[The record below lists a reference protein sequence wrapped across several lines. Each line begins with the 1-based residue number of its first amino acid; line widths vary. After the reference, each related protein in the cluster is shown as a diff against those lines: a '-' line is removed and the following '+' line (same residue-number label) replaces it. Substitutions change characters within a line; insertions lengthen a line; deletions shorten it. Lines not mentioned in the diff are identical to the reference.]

1 MRPRLT
7 VVVSEDTTQL
17 GDGPLSTRGA
27 PKSGDVLAGKYTV
40 IEVLGTGGMGVV
52 LSARHKALGDR
63 VAIKLLLPKA
73 LRDKEAIGR
82 FVREARTAVRI
93 KSDHVVRVLD
103 IGALDTGVPFIVMEL
118 LEGHDLGRILR
129 AEGRRSIAEAV
140 DWVLQACVAIA
151 EAHMLG
157 IVHRDLKPS
166 NLFLANRSDGT
177 AIVKVVDFGISK
189 ALEADLEEPRDTEL
203 TDTQATF
210 GSPAYMSPEQIR
222 SAKNVDYRTDIWSLG
237 VILYELL
244 VGETPFRGETSSG
257 VLAAIAAD
265 PAPPLRALRPDAPAG
280 LEQAVA
286 LCLTKDVALRFP
298 TVGELALALA
308 PFGNETSKVHVD
320 RIQRLST
327 AGSGRLPAPRRSWPS
342 AVAPAAAFAATE
354 KPWVTGD
361 SPRPRTRFTPVTFI
375 LVGLVVGLG
384 AALVVSR
391 GALTPARPPSA
402 STPIASPSPPPAS
415 VAVALIVPASGA
427 TVEPLAATAPQAS
440 ASAPVDAGA
449 LHPTAPASNM
459 AAPRRPRSAPSAVPS
474 KSAIDPDSH

>member
-1 MRPRLT
+1 
-7 VVVSEDTTQL
+7 V
-17 GDGPLSTRGA
+17 GDGPFSARGA
-27 PKSGDVLAGKYTV
+27 PKAGEILAGKYTV
-40 IEVLGTGGMGVV
+40 LEILGTGGMGVV
-52 LSARHKALGDR
+52 LSARHKALGDK

-118 LEGHDLGRILR
+118 LEGQDLGRLLR
-129 AEGRRSIAEAV
+129 GEGRQPIAEAV

-151 EAHMLG
+151 EAHALG

-177 AIVKVVDFGISK
+177 TIVKVVDFGISK
-189 ALEADLEEPRDTEL
+189 ALEADLDEPRDTEL

-244 VGETPFRGETSSG
+244 VGDTPFRGETSSG
-257 VLAAIAAD
+257 MLAAIAAD
-265 PAPPLRALRPDAPAG
+265 PAPPLRAQRPDAPPG

-286 LCLTKDVALRFP
+286 MCLTKDVARRFA
-298 TVGELALALA
+298 TVAELAQAIA
-308 PFGNETSKVHVD
+308 PFGLETSKLHVE

-327 AGSGRLPAPRRSWPS
+327 AGSGKLPQPRRSVPTS
-342 AVAPAAAFAATE
+342 QAPPPAAFAATE
-354 KPWVTGD
+354 KPWVTGE
-361 SPRPRTRFTPVTFI
+361 STRPRPRLTPLTFV
-375 LVGLVVGLG
+375 LMGLVVGLG
-384 AALVVSR
+384 AALVASKTLR
-391 GALTPARPPSA
+391 PTPPPTPAAAPP
-402 STPIASPSPPPAS
+402 
-415 VAVALIVPASGA
+415 
-427 TVEPLAATAPQAS
+427 EPLSPTALATATATPTAATATPPATTALATATALAIPTATPS
-440 ASAPVDAGA
+440 PSDAAPDAGS
-449 LHPTAPASNM
+449 LRSPRPVGTM
-459 AAPRRPRSAPSAVPS
+459 ATPRKPRPGGGAPS
-474 KSAIDPDSH
+474 KSEIDPDSH